1 MQRLKILIKRFSIP
15 EVAKKILDSDEM
27 FGLFFCKEKLPTTW
41 TGAADP
47 SAKKCM
53 SNVSPI
59 REKTFRQKKK
69 ALLWAQD
76 KFIAH
81 YELRIEKISFLSLAG
96 QTVIVNQ
103 AILLAS
109 GRNYL
114 RLLKLFWL
122 NDIFAE
128 SLAVTVTGSLRL
140 IPNSLL
146 RLAPP
151 DSIAIKFSTRIYS
164 YKSVR
169 LSTKKS
175 LTATK
180 FLC

>member
-1 MQRLKILIKRFSIP
+1 MQQKTP
-15 EVAKKILDSDEM
+15 AKS
-27 FGLFFCKEKLPTTW
+27 
-41 TGAADP
+41 TGAADS

-59 REKTFRQKKK
+59 REKTFRQSYKRKTPCCGRRTNSLRITNY
-69 ALLWAQD
+69 A
-76 KFIAH
+76 
-81 YELRIEKISFLSLAG
+81 LRIEKIPFLSLAG

-114 RLLKLFWL
+114 RLLRLSS

-151 DSIAIKFSTRIYS
+151 DSIAIKFSTRI
-164 YKSVR
+164 
-169 LSTKKS
+169 
-175 LTATK
+175 
-180 FLC
+180 